1 MFCQRGCVRIL
12 IHFLDGESLEAESDS
27 VNQQRLTFV
36 VRPISG
42 NNRLAWVSLSAVKQI
57 TFPDAP
63 IDPAADSRGAP
74 ELQKVVVRFQDGK
87 VVRAYK
93 DETFSQEGLCFNLRL
108 VDAQTGRLQRALVS
122 SYAVKAIFFV
132 DQWDSRSAEEAKQG
146 RGTPQ
151 LTPALS
157 SPRSWPR

>member
-1 MFCQRGCVRIL
+1 MRIL
-12 IHFLDGESLEAESDS
+12 IDFLDGESLEAESDS

-36 VRPISG
+36 VRPTSG

-63 IDPAADSRGAP
+63 IDPAASSRGDP
-74 ELQKVVVRFQDGK
+74 EHQKVVVRFLDGK

-108 VDAQTGRLQRALVS
+108 VDEQTGRLQRALVS

-132 DQWDSRSAEEAKQG
+132 DQWDSRSPKEAKPG
-146 RGTPQ
+146 RGVPQ
-151 LTPALS
+151 LTPALAQS
-157 SPRSWPR
+157 SRPSWPR

>member
-1 MFCQRGCVRIL
+1 VRIL

-27 VNQQRLTFV
+27 VNQQRLAFV
-36 VRPISG
+36 VRPTSG

-63 IDPAADSRGAP
+63 IDTAADGRGEP
-74 ELQKVVVRFQDGK
+74 EHQKVVVRFLDGT
-87 VVRAYK
+87 VARAYK

-132 DQWDSRSAEEAKQG
+132 DQWDSRSPEEAKPA
-146 RGTPQ
+146 RRFPQ
-151 LTPALS
+151 PTPALSS

>member
-1 MFCQRGCVRIL
+1 MRIL
-12 IHFLDGESLEAESDS
+12 IDFLDGESLEAESDS

-36 VRPISG
+36 VRPTSG

-63 IDPAADSRGAP
+63 IDPAAGGRGDT
-74 ELQKVVVRFQDGK
+74 ERQKVVVRFLDGK

-108 VDAQTGRLQRALVS
+108 IDEQTGRLQRALVS

-132 DQWDSRSAEEAKQG
+132 DQWDSRSPGEAKPG
-146 RGTPQ
+146 RGVPQ
-151 LTPALS
+151 LTPALAQS

>member
-1 MFCQRGCVRIL
+1 MRIL

-42 NNRLAWVSLSAVKQI
+42 NNRLAWISLSAVKQI

-63 IDPAADSRGAP
+63 IDPAADSRDP
-74 ELQKVVVRFQDGK
+74 ERQKVVVRFLDGK

-108 VDAQTGRLQRALVS
+108 VDEQTGRMQRALVS

-132 DQWDSRSAEEAKQG
+132 DQWDSRSPGEAKPSLG
-146 RGTPQ
+146 VPQ

-157 SPRSWPR
+157 LSARRSWPR

>member
-1 MFCQRGCVRIL
+1 VRIL
-12 IHFLDGESLEAESDS
+12 IDFLDGESLEAESDS

-42 NNRLAWVSLSAVKQI
+42 NNRLAWISLSAVKQI

-63 IDPAADSRGAP
+63 IDPAAESRGDS
-74 ELQKVVVRFQDGK
+74 ERQKVVVRFLDGK

-108 VDAQTGRLQRALVS
+108 VDEQTGRMQRALVS

-132 DQWDSRSAEEAKQG
+132 DQWDSRSPSETKPG
-146 RGTPQ
+146 LGVPQ

-157 SPRSWPR
+157 LSARRSWPR

>member
-1 MFCQRGCVRIL
+1 MRIL

-36 VRPISG
+36 VRPTSG
-42 NNRLAWVSLSAVKQI
+42 NNRLAWVSQSAVKQI

-63 IDPAADSRGAP
+63 IDPAAVTRGDP
-74 ELQKVVVRFQDGK
+74 ERQKVVVRFLDGK

-108 VDAQTGRLQRALVS
+108 IDEQTGRLQRALVS

-132 DQWDSRSAEEAKQG
+132 DQWDSRSPGEVRPV
-146 RGTPQ
+146 RGVPQ

-157 SPRSWPR
+157 QSSRPSWPR

>member
-1 MFCQRGCVRIL
+1 MRIL
-12 IHFLDGESLEAESDS
+12 IDFLDGESLEAESDS

-36 VRPISG
+36 VRPTSG

-63 IDPAADSRGAP
+63 IDPAADSRRDP
-74 ELQKVVVRFQDGK
+74 ERQKVVVRFLDGK

-108 VDAQTGRLQRALVS
+108 VDEQTGRSQRALVS

-132 DQWDSRSAEEAKQG
+132 DQWDSRSPGEAKPG
-146 RGTPQ
+146 PGVPQ

-157 SPRSWPR
+157 LSARRSWPR

>member
-1 MFCQRGCVRIL
+1 MRIL

-42 NNRLAWVSLSAVKQI
+42 NNRLAWISLSAVKQI

-63 IDPAADSRGAP
+63 IDPAADSRGDP
-74 ELQKVVVRFQDGK
+74 ERQKVVVRFLDGK

-108 VDAQTGRLQRALVS
+108 VDEQTGRMQRALVS

-132 DQWDSRSAEEAKQG
+132 DQWDSRSPGEAKPSLG
-146 RGTPQ
+146 VPQ

-157 SPRSWPR
+157 LSARRSWPR